1 MSSSDKVIKRIFDII
16 LSLLLLA
23 PLFLIICIL
32 ALIATIETKQIGIF
46 SQTRVGQYG
55 KLFKIYKLRTMIEID
70 GIDTFVTTINDKRI
84 TKSGRAFRKYKLDE
98 LPQII
103 NVLLGQMSFVGPRPD
118 VPGFADK
125 LEGEDKIILSIKPGV
140 TGPATIFFRDEELL
154 LSKQTDPEQYN
165 QEVIWPHKVAIN
177 KKYIQE
183 YSLSKDIRYIF
194 DTIF

>member
-1 MSSSDKVIKRIFDII
+1 MSGLDRVIKRVFDIV
-16 LSLLLLA
+16 LSLFLLV
-23 PLFLIICIL
+23 PLFTIICL
-32 ALIATIETKQIGIF
+32 LVLIATIETKQIGIF
-46 SQTRVGQYG
+46 NQVRVGQYG
-55 KLFKIYKLRTMIEID
+55 KLFKIYKIRTMIEID

-84 TKSGRAFRKYKLDE
+84 TKSGRVFRKYKLDE

-103 NVLLGQMSFVGPRPD
+103 NVLLGEMSFVGPRPD

-165 QEVIWPHKVAIN
+165 DEIIWPQKVAIN
-177 KKYIQE
+177 KKYIEE
-183 YSLSKDIRYIF
+183 YSLSKDIRYILK
-194 DTIF
+194 TIF